1 VCYGVASS
9 GDELRA
15 TVCHRLGVEDHAF
28 GGKGRSWVESEL
40 HSFGEDALFSNTL
53 DARTLPTF
61 SLINCSS

>member
-1 VCYGVASS
+1 M
-9 GDELRA
+9 RT
-15 TVCHRLGVEDHAF
+15 TVCPAC
-28 GGKGRSWVESEL
+28 GGNEEYVTESIL